1 MDFKSFQ
8 ELSELVKEFPEK
20 TRVAVAMAQDYHT
33 LEAVSKAV
41 KGNLIEAVLLGSRQE
56 IAGMLKELGEQ
67 EEDYKILEEPD
78 AKSCMK
84 RAAQL
89 VNEGMVGAIM
99 KGKMETG
106 QIMKGILDKE
116 NDLRKGGL
124 ISLTGF
130 YESPYYHKMFAVT
143 DQAINIAPDLE
154 GKKSILENAVD
165 VMHLLGNPNPKVACL
180 CAVEKVNPK
189 MPETEDA
196 AALKEMNQRGEIT
209 DCIVEGPISLDLA
222 MVKESAAIKGYE
234 SPVAGDADL
243 MLAPNLVSGNLMVKA
258 ITEVGGGQTG
268 GLVLGAKVPVILVSR
283 AATAEDKFNSIALAA
298 YAGKMLSQKG

>member
-8 ELSELVKEFPEK
+8 ELSELVKAFPRK
-20 TRVAVAMAQDYHT
+20 TGVAVAMAQDYHT
-33 LEAVSKAV
+33 LEAVSKAARE
-41 KGNLIEAVLLGSRQE
+41 GLIRAWLLGSKEE
-56 IAGMLKELGEQ
+56 ITAILKELGES
-67 EEDYKILEEPD
+67 EDNYTILEEPD
-78 AKSCMK
+78 AKSCMRK
-84 RAAQL
+84 AAQL
-89 VNEGMVGAIM
+89 VYEGKAGAIM

-116 NDLRKGGL
+116 NGLRKGGL

-143 DQAINIAPDLE
+143 DQAINIAPDLD
-154 GKKSILENAVD
+154 GKKEILENAVD
-165 VMHLLGNPNPKVACL
+165 AMHMLGNPNPKVACL

-196 AALKEMNQRGEIT
+196 AELKELNLKGEIT
-209 DCIVEGPISLDLA
+209 GCVVEGPISLDLA
-222 MVKESAAIKGYE
+222 MVRGSASVKGYE

-243 MLAPNLVSGNLMVKA
+243 MVVPNLVSGNLMVKA

-283 AATAEDKFNSIALAA
+283 AATTEDKFNSIALAA
-298 YAGKMLSQKG
+298 YIGNKLS